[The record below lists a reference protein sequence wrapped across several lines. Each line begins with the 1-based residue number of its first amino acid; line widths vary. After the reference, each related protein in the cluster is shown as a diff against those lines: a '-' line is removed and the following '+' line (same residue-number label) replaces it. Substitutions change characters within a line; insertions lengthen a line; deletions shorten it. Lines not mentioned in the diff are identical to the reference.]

1 MSQPPE
7 HPSFDALLDYWLHDG
22 DDATVDAVDE
32 HLMQCEDCGRVLDG
46 IVALGEGVREAFR
59 AGAVLAM
66 TSGAFVQ
73 RLLAQGRRV
82 REYRLAHNG
91 GIDCMVAPDDELLV
105 CRLEAPLQGAQRLDA
120 VIEWSLEP
128 GVQHRLED
136 IPFDPQAAE
145 VIYLPRIAQVK
156 QLPAHTAWVRLM
168 AVQEDGMREVGRY
181 TFRHAPWPGPQR

>member
-1 MSQPPE
+1 VSPPSA

-22 DDATVDAVDE
+22 DDATIDAVDE
-32 HLMQCEDCGRVLDG
+32 HLMQCEDCGQVLDG
-46 IVALGEGVREAFR
+46 IVALGEGVRGAFR

-82 REYRLAHNG
+82 REYRLPHNG
-91 GIDCMVAPDDELLV
+91 GVDCSVAPDDELLV
-105 CRLEAPLQGAQRLDA
+105 CRLEAPLQGAQRLD
-120 VIEWSLEP
+120 VLIEWSLQP

-168 AVQEDGMREVGRY
+168 AVQADGMREVGRY
-181 TFRHAPWPGPQR
+181 TFRHAPWPGSQR